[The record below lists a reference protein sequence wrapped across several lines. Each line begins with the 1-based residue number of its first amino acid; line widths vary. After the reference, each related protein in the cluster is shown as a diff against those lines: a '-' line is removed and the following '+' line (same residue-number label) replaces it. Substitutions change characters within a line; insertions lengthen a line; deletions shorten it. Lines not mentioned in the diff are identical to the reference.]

1 MSFLAALVPSL
12 ISAVGTIGSS
22 VANSADTVAMQ
33 ALDQQDEQFQLG
45 MYAQQI
51 QNQEQMQVQ
60 STMFDQAMDERAEN
74 MREVNTLRDIDMQQ
88 RKADDDITKKFI
100 QSITE

>member
-1 MSFLAALVPSL
+1 MSFLAALAPTL
-12 ISAVGTIGSS
+12 ISGLGNA
-22 VANSADTVAMQ
+22 ADNTAMA
-33 ALDQQDEQFQLG
+33 ALNQQDEQFQMG
-45 MYAQQI
+45 MYAEQV

-60 STMFDQAMDERAEN
+60 STVFDQMMDERAEN
-74 MREVNTLRDIDMQQ
+74 MREVNTLRDIDMQA

>member
-1 MSFLAALVPSL
+1 MAFLASL
-12 ISAVGTIGSS
+12 APLLLGQVGNMTD
-22 VANSADTVAMQ
+22 AAAMQ
-33 ALDQQDEQFQLG
+33 GLEQEDQQFQLG

-51 QNQEQMQVQ
+51 QYQEQMQVQ
-60 STMFDQAMDERAEN
+60 STMFDEAQDERAEN

-88 RKADDDITKKFI
+88 RKADNDITKKFI

>member
-1 MSFLAALVPSL
+1 MAFLASL
-12 ISAVGTIGSS
+12 APLLLSQVGNMTD
-22 VANSADTVAMQ
+22 AAAMQ
-33 ALDQQDEQFQLG
+33 GLEQEDQQFQLG

-51 QNQEQMQVQ
+51 QYQEQMQVQ
-60 STMFDQAMDERAEN
+60 STMFDEAQDERAEN

-88 RKADDDITKKFI
+88 RKADNDITKKFI